1 MKQPKRTPKQQLKA
15 VRRKAIR
22 FQNNSSRKLTM
33 AEAMRYEEWWEK
45 VKNE

>member
-15 VRRKAIR
+15 LRRKAIR

-33 AEAMRYEEWWEK
+33 AEAMRE
-45 VKNE
+45 VQNVSDDV

>member
-1 MKQPKRTPKQQLKA
+1 MKKTKRTPKQELKA

-33 AEAMRYEEWWEK
+33 AEAMRE
-45 VKNE
+45 VQNVSDDV